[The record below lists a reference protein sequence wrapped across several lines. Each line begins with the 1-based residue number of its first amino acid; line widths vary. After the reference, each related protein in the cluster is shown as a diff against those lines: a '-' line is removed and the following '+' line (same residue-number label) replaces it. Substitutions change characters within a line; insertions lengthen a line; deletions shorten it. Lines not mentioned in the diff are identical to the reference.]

1 MLGGLLEG
9 LSTGNTPK
17 LRKLIISGM
26 CMEAD
31 GCAKL
36 SGVIR
41 KRALPELQELY
52 IAGRLR
58 IVSITGLENNIMQR
72 GVLSILLALRDTSC
86 PVRVLDLSCGR
97 WAWKSSV
104 GNNLTDEGATYII
117 NFLNGKS
124 KTSLAVL
131 CLNRMCFYG

>member
-31 GCAKL
+31 GCAQL

-41 KRALPELQELY
+41 KKALPELQELY

-58 IVSITGLENNIMQR
+58 IVSDDRVREQHHAER
-72 GVLSILLALRDTSC
+72 RSVDSAGVA
-86 PVRVLDLSCGR
+86 
-97 WAWKSSV
+97 
-104 GNNLTDEGATYII
+104 
-117 NFLNGKS
+117 
-124 KTSLAVL
+124 
-131 CLNRMCFYG
+131 